1 MVINMNKK
9 EYLENIREALMEV
22 EVEQGIIDEV
32 ISDYEEH
39 FRMGIQNNKTEEE
52 ICVEL
57 GAIEEIVAE
66 ISAMGATNQGTNDS
80 KKEDAKDNNTYLV
93 SNPVNM
99 EQKESDSAA
108 PFTKVQV
115 DGICADIIIK
125 SGDSFKVDYIN
136 NGNEKDKL
144 AYQFYHYQE
153 GDTFFVGIKENFR
166 KMLFRVFHNSEL
178 RLIVQVPTHVETV
191 KVKVASGDCRI
202 EGVKLHTVDMY
213 SASGDIDMIQTICTE
228 GNLHSSS
235 GDIRVENSNVDT
247 LYAKSSSGDV
257 HVVYTNSR
265 FIGCNSSS
273 GDVEINGGNVDKVE
287 AQSASG
293 DVACYT
299 ITKDYFLKSIS
310 GDVSVRMQGDAKANY
325 ETISGDISIQ
335 LNNNQNGYAL
345 TASTVSGDVSIG
357 YTGMYQSDCKSGHY
371 TFGNQGS
378 KIYAKTVSGDI
389 DLKG

>member
-1 MVINMNKK
+1 MNRK
-9 EYLENIREALMEV
+9 EYLEKIRAALKEV
-22 EVEQGIIDEV
+22 RVEQEIIDEV

-39 FRMGIQNNKTEEE
+39 FRMGIENNKTEEE

-57 GAIEEIVAE
+57 GSVEEIVQE
-66 ISAMGATNQGTNDS
+66 ISSMGAINQAANES
-80 KKEDAKDNNTYLV
+80 KKEVATATNTFEI
-93 SNPVNM
+93 SNPVRE
-99 EQKESDSAA
+99 EQRESTSQA
-108 PFTKVQV
+108 PFTKIQV

-125 SGDSFKVDYIN
+125 SGDLFKVDYIN

-153 GDTFFVGIKENFR
+153 GDTFFVGIRENFR
-166 KMLFRVFHNSEL
+166 KMLFRVFHNSDL
-178 RLIVQVPTHVETV
+178 RLVVQVPTHVEEV
-191 KVKVASGDCRI
+191 RVKVASGDCRI

-213 SASGDIDMIQTICTE
+213 SASGDINMNQTICTE
-228 GNLHSSS
+228 ANLHSSS
-235 GDIRVENSNVDT
+235 GDIRIENSNADT

-257 HVVYTNSR
+257 QVLYTNSKFTR
-265 FIGCNSSS
+265 CNSSS
-273 GDVEINGGNVDKVE
+273 GDVEINGGNIEKVE

-293 DVACYT
+293 DVTCYT
-299 ITKDYFLKSIS
+299 ITKEYFLKSIS
-310 GDVSVRMQGDAKANY
+310 GDVSVRIQGDVEANY

-335 LNNNQNGYAL
+335 LNNNQNGFAL
-345 TASTVSGDVSIG
+345 TASTVSGDVNIG